1 MIKKLSQ
8 LMILCF
14 LLSYMS
20 CSEEE
25 ILNNEVE
32 VAEQELAIDLSE
44 YEDTSYGMYKG
55 VFSTND
61 SGERG
66 VVEIQVVNDVF
77 AKATIELK
85 SGTLLTYSGTPNRSA
100 NGELTVQF
108 SGNATSFEFE
118 VGEDGSHPT
127 INRAV
132 LNDKPSFISALKENT
147 RGAVIANTGLYSGTN
162 LSGVTVS
169 GTWNI
174 TFDSQADADGNTMAF
189 TTQIIVS
196 GTDFGG
202 AMGNVQENCADD
214 GTFQTCDVSGAGDMN
229 AAIVVTW
236 SGVHTSLLAEECSQ
250 FEGNW
255 TATGAGGGGSGTF
268 ISDQQCAPPENDEC
282 AGAVVIACG
291 DVLSASTAAA
301 TTTGEPGTFCGTTNP
316 NGAGIWYTYIGIS
329 DGDFVTVDL
338 TGSTYDT
345 KLFLYTGS
353 CGMVTCIDGND
364 DGGAGTTSRLTF
376 VEEAGVTYYLYA
388 AGFDGASG
396 TLNVA
401 VSCDQAAPG
410 NSFATAIPITPS
422 PEGTGCAADT
432 FTVDFGD
439 TSNGIFTDAPTD
451 ATCGGLQDIFYT
463 WTATE
468 ENLLFDTGL
477 SNPGIAI
484 YATDGTQID
493 CLGTFSSGELT
504 GWAIGDDLIIQI
516 YDGSNVDATVGFCL
530 EEFATPPPPPE
541 CGGNLSTFNG
551 ATGAIPDNNCDVTNQ
566 FIVTSTVMGT
576 IGVDAD
582 IDNITINITHTWD
595 SDLDITLISP
605 AGTELELTS
614 DNGGS
619 DDNYTNAVFRDGGD
633 DVTSA
638 GAPFTGIF
646 QPEGGTFAT
655 TFDGESVSGDWILQV
670 CDDAGGDTGTVDS
683 WTLNICDSLIPD
695 SFNDSS
701 TGVVKRPE
709 SDKNDVIIE
718 MNEELGDESKSK

>member
-44 YEDTSYGMYKG
+44 YENTSYGMYKG

-85 SGTLLTYSGTPNRSA
+85 SGTLLTYSGTPSRSA

-127 INRAV
+127 VNRAV

-147 RGAVIANTGLYSGTN
+147 RGAVIANPGLYSGTDFN
-162 LSGVTVS
+162 GVTTS

-174 TFDSQADADGNTMAF
+174 TFDSQADADGVSTAF
-189 TTQIIVS
+189 TTQIIVGGQDL
-196 GTDFGG
+196 GT
-202 AMGNVQENCADD
+202 AMGNSQDSCSDD
-214 GTFQTCDVSGAGDMN
+214 GVNQTCNVSGVGSSSSPFS
-229 AAIVVTW
+229 ITW
-236 SGVHTSLLAEECSQ
+236 SGTHTSIIAADPGCSQ
-250 FEGNW
+250 FNGTW
-255 TATGAGGGGSGTF
+255 TATGGGNASGTF

-316 NGAGIWYTYIGIS
+316 NGAGIWYTYTGIS

-410 NSFATAIPITPS
+410 NSFATAIPFTPS

-477 SNPGIAI
+477 SSPGIAI

-493 CLGTFSSGELT
+493 CLGTFSSGQLT
-504 GWAIGDDLIIQI
+504 GWEIGDDLIIQI

-530 EEFATPPPPPE
+530 EEFATPPPLACGDEYIDDGGVAGNYSNGQNIEDTITAGIGETITFSFSQFALENTWDHMRFFDGPDTSSPE
-541 CGGNLSTFNG
+541 ITTAVGG
-551 ATGAIPDNNCDVTNQ
+551 ATTT
-566 FIVTSTVMGT
+566 FTSTTRQG
-576 IGVDAD
+576 
-582 IDNITINITHTWD
+582 
-595 SDLDITLISP
+595 
-605 AGTELELTS
+605 
-614 DNGGS
+614 
-619 DDNYTNAVFRDGGD
+619 
-633 DVTSA
+633 
-638 GAPFTGIF
+638 FTGTSLEGDSVVSSGNTITVVF
-646 QPEGGTFAT
+646 QS
-655 TFDGESVSGDWILQV
+655 DG
-670 CDDAGGDTGTVDS
+670 
-683 WTLNICDSLIPD
+683 
-695 SFNDSS
+695 SFNEEGYIAAISCAVGFTDPGNQTTKTS
-701 TGVVKRPE
+701 TYSQENRI
-709 SDKNDVIIE
+709 SL
-718 MNEELGDESKSK
+718 EELNNLKFGISNSKMK